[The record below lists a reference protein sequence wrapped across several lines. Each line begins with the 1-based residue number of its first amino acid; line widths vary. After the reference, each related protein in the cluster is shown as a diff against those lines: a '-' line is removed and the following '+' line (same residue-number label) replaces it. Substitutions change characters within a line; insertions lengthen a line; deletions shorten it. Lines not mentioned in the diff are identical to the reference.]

1 MIYLIGICLAA
12 YLWLLL
18 ILRKEG
24 CSLGLPAA
32 YLFSLLLI
40 HVPGA
45 FIYAGARS
53 DTFNAFVT
61 EISMRF
67 TAVGVVCFVAGTWLA
82 RSRSSTPGMQA
93 SPVVEHTDFCRF
105 CLLGGWFVTY
115 GLSPLYR
122 IPSIAAVADKGGGIW
137 MLGVMLGLRAAAVRG
152 DFRRVAFWLGALVVY
167 PTLMLLLGGFLSYG
181 AAAAIVVLSA
191 LAISTRH
198 YWRVVVS
205 LGLISFLGLS
215 LFVNY
220 MRHRTDIR
228 KEVWG
233 GAPLAARIDST
244 VDMFRN
250 FEWIDLSNKQHQRVI
265 DDRLNQNYFAGMAAL
280 RIQQGLVDYLWG
292 RSVWEGV
299 LSLVPRA
306 LWPEKPVYGGSPKIV
321 AEMTGLVLSATTSFG
336 VGNVMEFQ
344 INFGFPGVIGGFFLL
359 GWIIGTLDLKAS
371 VAERRGDLGRLLLYF
386 LPCVA
391 LIQPGGSI
399 VELTGGSAAALAA
412 AYGWKWAWKVWSHKR
427 APLRGSSS
435 GRFSNASIQR
445 VSAGAPGG
453 DRLARIPLPREH

>member
-1 MIYLIGICLAA
+1 
-12 YLWLLL
+12 
-18 ILRKEG
+18 
-24 CSLGLPAA
+24 
-32 YLFSLLLI
+32 
-40 HVPGA
+40 
-45 FIYAGARS
+45 
-53 DTFNAFVT
+53 
-61 EISMRF
+61 
-67 TAVGVVCFVAGTWLA
+67 
-82 RSRSSTPGMQA
+82 
-93 SPVVEHTDFCRF
+93 
-105 CLLGGWFVTY
+105 
-115 GLSPLYR
+115 
-122 IPSIAAVADKGGGIW
+122 
-137 MLGVMLGLRAAAVRG
+137 
-152 DFRRVAFWLGALVVY
+152 
-167 PTLMLLLGGFLSYG
+167 
-181 AAAAIVVLSA
+181 
-191 LAISTRH
+191 
-198 YWRVVVS
+198 
-205 LGLISFLGLS
+205 
-215 LFVNY
+215 
-220 MRHRTDIR
+220 
-228 KEVWG
+228 
-233 GAPLAARIDST
+233 
-244 VDMFRN
+244 
-250 FEWIDLSNKQHQRVI
+250 VI